1 MVKGGLQDNLGWFK
15 LPRSVLLDLEM
26 TVELSEGM
34 NCCCNSFVCDCC
46 QGDWDVSPAQDRPE
60 TTAQTIGYEAKDHY
74 CAAFLCVVDV

>member
-1 MVKGGLQDNLGWFK
+1 MVRGGLQDNLGWFK

-26 TVELSEGM
+26 TVELSEGV

-46 QGDWDVSPAQDRPE
+46 QGDGDVSPAQDRPE
-60 TTAQTIGYEAKDHY
+60 TTAQTIGDEANDHY